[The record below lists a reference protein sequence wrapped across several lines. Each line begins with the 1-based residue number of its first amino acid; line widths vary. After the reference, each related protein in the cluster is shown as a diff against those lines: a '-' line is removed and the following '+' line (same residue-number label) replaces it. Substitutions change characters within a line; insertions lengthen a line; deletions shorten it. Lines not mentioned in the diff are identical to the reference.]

1 MYKYEI
7 STVQRQLLPIA
18 RVTML
23 PYSPYHRRCHAR
35 SLIRRGRYPLD
46 LQGVFGGE
54 GGVEQ
59 LRCRSIRATDQAA
72 LVLAGSPAT
81 PRRDS

>member
-1 MYKYEI
+1 MYKDEI

-23 PYSPYHRRCHAR
+23 PYSPYHRRCHAS

-46 LQGVFGGE
+46 RQGVFGGE

-59 LRCRSIRATDQAA
+59 LPPRT
-72 LVLAGSPAT
+72 AGAGNP
-81 PRRDS
+81 